1 MKESDE
7 IKQGNSS
14 IVHFYRDLGY
24 VIKTPKEGIDIQK
37 YMKTQKSAGE
47 IMSAVATRVKEMGVD
62 IDIPS
67 TLSMQNAEIKETI
80 VSGDGFNID
89 TYKTLD
95 NKTKDKLAKDLAT
108 FMIAMH
114 MIRTPKIFKAVD
126 SEILLKKEL
135 DRVFEKDDKLKDA
148 DVKKQIDKVMSVFTD
163 TNVRGVVQNAIKYV
177 RLNNDTADNIFA
189 IRHGDLRDSNIRYD
203 KNKNRLGIIDFERVT
218 GKDGSIEEGHIY
230 EDFVGSPP
238 SLSWNFMKRVI
249 KQYNYLSDKLG
260 LDIMIN
266 PEKIKQLSIVKIA
279 LLAVKNNWSEKEVTK
294 RLTTLGLMESEKANA
309 FKRGIMKLIEK
320 ANRYRKIDSRRY

>member
-24 VIKTPKEGIDIQK
+24 VIKTPKEGVDRQK
-37 YMKTQKSAGE
+37 YMKTQKSASE
-47 IMSAVATRVKEMGVD
+47 IMLAVATRVKEMGVH

-80 VSGDGFNID
+80 VSGDDFNID

-114 MIRTPKIFKAVD
+114 TMRSPKTVKGMN
-126 SEILLKKEL
+126 SEGLLKVEL
-135 DRVFEKDDKLKDA
+135 NRLFEKDKKLKEA
-148 DVKKQIDKVMSVFTD
+148 DVEKQIDKVISVFTD
-163 TNVRGVVQNAIKYV
+163 KNVKYFVQNAVKYV
-177 RLNNDTADNIFA
+177 QTKSDTADNILV

-203 KNKNRLGIIDFERVT
+203 KNKNCLGIIDFERVA
-218 GKDGSIEEGHIY
+218 GQDGSIKEGYIY

-249 KQYNYLSDKLG
+249 KHYNYLSDKLG
-260 LDIMIN
+260 LGIMIN
-266 PEKIKQLSIVKIA
+266 PEKIKQLLIVKIA
-279 LLAVKNNWSEKEVTK
+279 LLAVKNNWSDKEVTQ
-294 RLTTLGLMESEKANA
+294 RLNTLGLMESEKANS
-309 FKRGIMKLIEK
+309 FKRGIIKLIEK
-320 ANRYRKIDSRRY
+320 ANRYRKIDSRGY